1 MSKKHDSIISLL
13 QYILGMFF
21 NIAVV
26 AVVGFLI
33 YLFAVQGFNFG
44 VSFAEELTYK
54 GPDEDVVFVLDVDTP
69 ASEVSQR
76 LEEMGIINSS
86 RLFNLETFM
95 MGRIRTYAAGT
106 YHLNRSMSNTDVH
119 LILRGSGSSVAPHE
133 VITIPEGWTMQDMA
147 EYFESREFF
156 TAEEFIYV
164 ATYGHFNFNFL
175 LGRPERPN
183 GLEGYLFPDTYQIPV
198 NPSPGDIIVRML
210 RRFDEIVGGDIQ
222 AQAEEM
228 GHTLDEIVIIASIIE
243 AETRMA
249 SERPLVSQV
258 IQNRL
263 AIGMTLS
270 MDSTVAYVMD
280 VHRDRLLYVDL
291 EIDSPYNTYMYPGL
305 PIGPISNPGA
315 SSLNAAVNPSGDD
328 YLFFTLYDIETGA
341 HYFSRTYAEHSAADA
356 RARAR
361 GTP

>member
-1 MSKKHDSIISLL
+1 MSSKHDSIISLL

-21 NIAVV
+21 NIAIV

-33 YLFAVQGFNFG
+33 YIFAIQGFNFG
-44 VSFAEELTYK
+44 VSFAGELTYK
-54 GPDEDVVFVLDVDTP
+54 GPDEDVIFILPEDTP

-86 RLFNLETFM
+86 RLFDLETFM

-106 YHLNRSMSNTDVH
+106 YHLNRSMSNTEVH
-119 LILRGSGSSVAPHE
+119 LVLRGSANRVAPHE
-133 VITIPEGWTMQDMA
+133 VITIPEGWTMADMA
-147 EYFESREFF
+147 EYFEYREFF

-175 LGRPERPN
+175 LGKPERPN

-210 RRFDEIVGGDIQ
+210 RRFDEVFDADIQ
-222 AQAEEM
+222 ARAEEM
-228 GHTLDEIVIIASIIE
+228 GLSIDEVVIIASIIE
-243 AETRMA
+243 GETRVA

-263 AIGMTLS
+263 AIGMHLA
-270 MDSTVAYVMD
+270 MDSTIAYVMD
-280 VHRDRLLYVDL
+280 VHRDRLLFVDL

-315 SSLNAAVNPSGDD
+315 ASLRAAVNPSGDD
-328 YLFFTLYDIETGA
+328 YLFFTLYDITTGA
-341 HYFSRTYAEHSAADA
+341 HFFSRTYAEHSAADA